1 MVEHL
6 RLPVR
11 GHAIDFYNFIAS
23 PGWEAK
29 ARGLARVF
37 GRMPPHHLAVV
48 FPIFII
54 EHKPARGPG
63 GGTWRAHEVAS
74 MFAGHEHNTGAPDA
88 DVKRLVMTPGL
99 GLIGIPRDRWRNA
112 LPDLEYTVMHEVG
125 HSVDIKLGLKAPR
138 AREQDFVGVRPTC
151 GAGDRLTRRAVE
163 AYARFIVSPARVCR
177 DPVPERDLAAGNRR
191 VIEHLRASPAFRR
204 LPHGWMPG

>member
-11 GHAIDFYNFIAS
+11 EHSVDFYCFIDS
-23 PGWEAK
+23 PGWAAK

-37 GRMPPHHLAVV
+37 GRMPSHHLAVV

-74 MFAGHEHNTGAPDA
+74 MFAGHEHNTRAPDA
-88 DVKRLVMTPGL
+88 DVRRLVITPGL
-99 GLIGIPRDRWRNA
+99 GLIGIPRNRWQNA
-112 LPDLEYTVMHEVG
+112 LSDLEFTVMHEVG

-138 AREQDFVGVRPTC
+138 AHERDFVGVRPTC
-151 GAGDRLTRRAVE
+151 GAGDPVTRRAVE
-163 AYARFIVSPARVCR
+163 AYARFIVRPWGICR
-177 DPVPERDLAAGNRR
+177 DPVPERDSAAGNRR
-191 VIEHLRASPAFRR
+191 VIRHLRASPAFRA
-204 LPHGWMPG
+204 LPPGWMPR

>member
-6 RLPVR
+6 RLPLR
-11 GHAIDFYNFIAS
+11 GHVIDFYNFIAS

-48 FPIFII
+48 FPVFII

-63 GGTWRAHEVAS
+63 GGTWKPHEVAS
-74 MFAGHEHNTGAPDA
+74 MFAGHEHNTGVPDA
-88 DVKRLVMTPGL
+88 DVKRLVMTPG
-99 GLIGIPRDRWRNA
+99 IPRNRWKNA

-125 HSVDIKLGLKAPR
+125 HSVDIKLDLKAPR
-138 AREQDFVGVRPTC
+138 AHERDFVGVRPTC
-151 GAGDRLTRRAVE
+151 GAGNPLTRRAVE
-163 AYARFIVSPARVCR
+163 AYARFIVRPWSICR
-177 DPVPERDLAAGNRR
+177 DPVPEGDPAAGNRR
-191 VIEHLRASPAFRR
+191 VIEHLRASPAFRA
-204 LPHGWMPG
+204 LPRGWMPR